1 MNRTLDL
8 RRLRYYLTICE
19 QGSISAA
26 ARELNV
32 AQPALSYHVSEL
44 ERICKLSLLHRG
56 PNGIQLTP
64 EGEVLR
70 RHATAI
76 IDRADE
82 AENELAML
90 SGKAL
95 PPERVRFAII
105 TSLAANLTPR
115 LIERV
120 SQAED
125 ELTVSI
131 VEARTRDIETNL
143 TRGRLD
149 MAVFLSPLS
158 RIDAELVANEELLL
172 VRPAGS
178 QPGPVLEEQLSR
190 LRFVLPAKGNPLR
203 DFIDEKARR
212 RGYSINVV
220 LEVDGAGSRFNS
232 VVSGIGCTLLGA
244 QSIPVDAAQQR
255 LSISPVLPALYRP
268 IYIGRRPG
276 LNPDLGD
283 LMEQIIAASLDD
295 LGLSQFT
302 AKVGMPDIIP

>member
-44 ERICKLSLLHRG
+44 ERICKLSLLQRG

-64 EGEVLR
+64 GGEVLR
-70 RHATAI
+70 RHAAAI

-120 SQAED
+120 SRAEN

-131 VEARTRDIETNL
+131 VEARTRDIETYL

-158 RIDAELVANEELLL
+158 KIDAELVANEELLL

-178 QPGPVLEEQLSR
+178 QSGPVLEEQLST

-203 DFIDEKARR
+203 DFIDKKARR

-232 VVSGIGCTLLGA
+232 VLSGIGCTLLGA

-283 LMEQIIAASLDD
+283 RMEQIIVASLGD
-295 LGLSQFT
+295 LGLSQFI
-302 AKVGMPDIIP
+302 AKVGKQDMIP